1 MHFLRTQSKQK
12 KNFFSDDSN
21 KNQSPEYYVVQ
32 NASSYTYRSNIK
44 LHMSKRIYTTL
55 ARE

>member
-1 MHFLRTQSKQK
+1 MHFLQTQSKQK

-32 NASSYTYRSNIK
+32 NASSYTHRSNIK